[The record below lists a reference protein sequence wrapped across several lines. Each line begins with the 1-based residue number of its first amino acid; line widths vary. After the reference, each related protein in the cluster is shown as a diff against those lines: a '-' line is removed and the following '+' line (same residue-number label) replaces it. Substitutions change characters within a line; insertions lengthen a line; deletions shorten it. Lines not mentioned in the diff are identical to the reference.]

1 LHLTVGTAV
10 TLSFMGITYWLLPHI
25 TGRKLWGRKVA
36 LWQAWTWFIGMI
48 IFSNAMHVLGLLG
61 APRRTPLAQA
71 PYVPAEWIPR
81 QIQTGVG
88 GAILLV
94 SAILYFVVVLKTVLA
109 KHAAAAD
116 VPEIPVAEA
125 MRDPQQTPAWLD
137 RWAPWLVATI
147 VLIIIAYGPQLIAQI
162 SGMQLTSP
170 GMRVW

>member
-1 LHLTVGTAV
+1 
-10 TLSFMGITYWLLPHI
+10 
-25 TGRKLWGRKVA
+25 
-36 LWQAWTWFIGMI
+36 MI

-61 APRRTPLAQA
+61 APRRTPLSQA

-109 KHAAAAD
+109 KRAAPAD
-116 VPEIPVAEA
+116 VPEIPVAES

-137 RWAPWLVATI
+137 RWAPWLVVTI